1 MKYNPRITYY
11 PTKKH
16 SFFFILCFIILSTN
30 IFAGSTGKLTG
41 SIKDDQGNSLA
52 GVNIYLEG
60 SAIGTASNTDGKY
73 RIINIPAA
81 SYTIVVSYVGYQTI
95 KMTDV
100 VINADHTTTLDFNME
115 ISALAGDEVIVTA
128 KKPVIVK
135 DQTATTTTMES
146 ATINNMPVNNIS
158 EVLSTMAGVLQ
169 NHGGNYIVG
178 GGYHFRGGRAGEIT
192 YLVDGFVIENAL
204 YGNMGMDISR
214 NAISEISMITGAFNA
229 EYGEA
234 TSGVINIVT
243 KEGQSNYAWEL
254 RGVSDAIVNPGIHG
268 QDLSRYEGTF
278 SGPLLPFNPN
288 LATIFLNADETQSK
302 SSLWKN
308 KLPFDILKFDADG
321 DGNYDSLDGD
331 SIAVADLSAD
341 GVDNPVE
348 LRQGTIEFNDDISSV
363 ESRYNGKIVLR
374 PLPGLKIVTAMNYY
388 TAKYKGFSM
397 DWRPIPEMNS
407 TSVEYSWDF
416 QLKSSYAV
424 SENMFFDL
432 KYQRYS
438 RQQMNGYEPL
448 LNGNHQL
455 HTKIFNI
462 PEDWAGYIP
471 PSLEAGGNFLWL
483 SYYAEPFKDLN
494 GDGVWNQYSAEFWQD
509 ENNNG
514 VWDEGE
520 IFSDWNEDGIWNM
533 VDLDGNGF
541 PDEEPYGDMD
551 GNNKYSL
558 GVDPPTT
565 GSNTYGG
572 TSDWE
577 FWGDYEVF
585 NNYGDTAR
593 IARSTY
599 QDFWWYHSDYTTL
612 GGSLTWQFNDKHQI
626 KTGFDSRH
634 YDVGE
639 FSAYGIGGGFFGN
652 SSDPSFVMWN
662 HQPKSHN
669 WYIQDKIEYND
680 VVINLGLRY
689 DRLDPNSSY
698 PDPTKELG
706 YEYIDTDG
714 MAHIIE
720 PSELNTLSS
729 GEKET
734 LAWGYL
740 DRNEDGSISEFN
752 SAPKAPVKDKWSP
765 RLGIG
770 YPITDRT
777 AFHFSYGQF
786 YQFPDLSY
794 MYSYSNDKGHSANPP
809 GWSDDANAMARDQ
822 LFGNPYYPFP
832 YNITDWYIPEVGTP
846 NVNPQRSVQYE
857 TGIRTRIGNRFVLT
871 VNLYYKDMFDYIASK
886 RYDADPSQYA
896 IYENMDYANSRGL
909 EFSFLQLYTSGLD
922 WEINYTLSR
931 AEGNAPTESYHWYV
945 SEWANGYDW
954 RNFNHTYTMPW
965 DQTHTINFRLNYLHK
980 SGVGL
985 SMLGYYGSGLPYTP
999 EDARARPIDKQYS
1012 GRMASTSNLDLK
1024 LYYDRKMI
1032 GYDFRIFADIT
1043 NVFNKE
1049 NVLSVDNTTGEP
1061 FTTLD
1066 SGQSLMYVWKPYN
1079 ISPPRHIEIGISIG
1093 H

>member
-1 MKYNPRITYY
+1 MNYLKLKRTLCLLCILYIFNLNA
-11 PTKKH
+11 
-16 SFFFILCFIILSTN
+16 FIY
-30 IFAGSTGKLTG
+30 AGSTGKITG
-41 SIKDDQGNSLA
+41 KITDDQRENLI
-52 GVNIYLEG
+52 GVNVYLDG
-60 SAIGTASNTDGKY
+60 TAIGTATDNNGRY
-73 RIINIPAA
+73 LIINIPAA
-81 SYTIVVSYVGYQTI
+81 TYTIIVSYVGYKTI
-95 KMTDV
+95 KMKDV
-100 VINADHTTTLDFNME
+100 IINADRTTNLDFNME
-115 ISALAGDEVIVTA
+115 VSALESDEVVVIA

-158 EVLSTMAGVLQ
+158 DVLSTMAGVLQ
-169 NHGGNYIVG
+169 NHSGNYIVG

-204 YGNMGMDISR
+204 YGDMGMDISR

-243 KEGQSNYAWEL
+243 KEGKANYNWEL
-254 RGVSDAIVNPGIHG
+254 RGVSDAILNPGIHG
-268 QDLSRYEGTF
+268 QNLYRYEGMF
-278 SGPLLPFNPN
+278 SGPLLPQKPN
-288 LATIFLNADETQSK
+288 LATIFFNTDLSKSK

-321 DGNYDSLDGD
+321 DGNYDYEDGD
-331 SIAVADLSAD
+331 TIAVADISSD
-341 GVDNPVE
+341 GIMNPVE
-348 LRQGTIEFNDDISSV
+348 LKKGAIELNNDISLK
-363 ESRYNGKIVLR
+363 ENRYNGKIVLR
-374 PLPGLKIVTAMNYY
+374 PLSNLKIVTSINYY
-388 TAKYKGFSM
+388 TAKNKGFSM

-407 TSVEYSWDF
+407 TGYEYSWDL
-416 QLKSSYAV
+416 QLKSSYTI

-432 KYQRYS
+432 KYQQYS
-438 RQQMNGYEPL
+438 RQQMNGYAPL
-448 LNGNHQL
+448 LNDNNHL
-455 HTKIFNI
+455 YTKIFTI

-471 PSLEAGGNFLWL
+471 PSLEAGENFLWL

-494 GDGVWNQYSAEFWQD
+494 GDGTWNEYSAEFWED
-509 ENNNG
+509 ENNNKI
-514 VWDEGE
+514 WDEGE
-520 IFSDWNEDGIWNM
+520 DFSDWNGDGIWNM
-533 VDLDGNGF
+533 VDLDNNGI
-541 PDEEPYGDMD
+541 PDQEPYEDMD
-551 GNNKYSL
+551 GDNNYSF

-565 GSNTYGG
+565 GSSTYGG

-577 FWGDYEVF
+577 FWGDYEIF
-585 NNYGDTAR
+585 NNYGDTVR

-612 GGSLTWQFNDKHQI
+612 GGSLTWQLNEKHQL
-626 KTGFDSRH
+626 KTGFDSRL

-669 WYIQDKIEYND
+669 WYIQDKIEYDD
-680 VVINLGLRY
+680 VVINIGLRY
-689 DRLDPNSSY
+689 DRLDPNSNY

-706 YEYIDTDG
+706 YEYTDSDGFTHTID
-714 MAHIIE
+714 
-720 PSELNTLSS
+720 PSELGGLSS
-729 GEKET
+729 NEKET
-734 LAWGYL
+734 LSWGYL
-740 DRNEDGSISEFN
+740 DRNEDGIIKNFN
-752 SAPKAPVKDKWSP
+752 EAPKAPVKDKWSP
-765 RLGIG
+765 RFGIG

-786 YQFPDLSY
+786 YQFPDLNY
-794 MYSYSNDKGHSANPP
+794 MYSYSNDRGNSANPP
-809 GWSDDANAMARDQ
+809 GWSDDANDIAQDQ

-871 VNLYYKDMFDYIASK
+871 ANLYYKDMFDYIASK

-896 IYENMDYANSRGL
+896 IYKNMDYANSRGFEL
-909 EFSFLQLYTSGLD
+909 TFQQLYLAGLD

-931 AEGNAPTESYHWYV
+931 AEGNAPTESFHWYV
-945 SEWANGYDW
+945 AEWANGYDW
-954 RNFNHTYTMPW
+954 RDFNRTYTMPW
-965 DQTHTINFRLNYLHK
+965 DQTHTINFRSNYVHK
-980 SGVGL
+980 SGAGL
-985 SMLGYYGSGLPYTP
+985 SMIGYYGSGLPYTP
-999 EDARARPIDKQYS
+999 EDARARPIDEQYS
-1012 GRMASTSNLDLK
+1012 GRMASTSNLNLK
-1024 LYYDRKMI
+1024 LYYDQNLK
-1032 GYDFRIFADIT
+1032 GYTFRIFADIT
-1043 NVFNKE
+1043 NLFNKE

-1079 ISPPRHIEIGISIG
+1079 ITPPRHIEIGISIG
-1093 H
+1093 Y